1 MNDLTKV
8 LRKLKTNKSRDP
20 HQLINEIFK
29 PGVIGSDLQISLLAM
44 FNRVKSEC
52 EIPEIMQLANIISIY
67 KGKGVKNDLK
77 NDRGIFI
84 MNVFRSIMMKIIYNE
99 EYENIDMN
107 MSDSNIGA
115 RKMKNKL

>member
-8 LRKLKTNKSRDP
+8 LQKLKMNKSRDP
-20 HQLINEIFK
+20 HNLINEIFK
-29 PGVIGSDLQISLLAM
+29 PGVIGSDLQISLLTM
-44 FNRVKSEC
+44 LNRVKSEC

-84 MNVFRSIMMKIIYNE
+84 MNIFKSIMMKIIYTK
-99 EYENIDMN
+99 N
-107 MSDSNIGA
+107 M
-115 RKMKNKL
+115 KLLI